1 MGIQRKSRVLS
12 GLLLTAALVPLVFI
26 SSASS
31 QSQEDLDT
39 IEQAK
44 DERERARERELA
56 AESEIALLEAEDIEV
71 VKALEAAT
79 SLVYLQE
86 AKEQAA
92 QQRLDAA
99 LESKV
104 VAQEG
109 YLEIAQEIKLLEERA
124 VAYAVESYLGLSDQ
138 RAEAWF
144 EADDATTAAH
154 KIALLDFVTS
164 DTNDVLDRLKL
175 VQEERDSLLSA
186 ASDAEDEAD
195 LIAAELEEVRI
206 ELEAK
211 RAIQEELKKELD
223 VRREHWTNVL
233 AAAVQEQ
240 EDITDFIVAEEDRIA
255 RELEEARRRA
265 ELEARLGQISESG
278 WVWPGGGNV
287 TSPFGMRLHPIL
299 GYVRMHNGVDMPCA
313 IGDPIRA
320 ATEGIVTIAESYG
333 GYGNT
338 VVIQHANSISS
349 LYAHL
354 NSWSVNVDQYVFTGE
369 QIGACGTTGLST
381 GPHLHFEIRIS
392 GVPVDPMPYLP

>member
-1 MGIQRKSRVLS
+1 MGIQRKSRVLL

-175 VQEERDSLLSA
+175 IQEERDSLLSA

>member
-1 MGIQRKSRVLS
+1 MLLS
-12 GLLLTAALVPLVFI
+12 MSLLVPLVFT
-26 SSASS
+26 STAAS

-39 IEQAK
+39 IEEAK
-44 DERERARERELA
+44 EEREIARARELS

-71 VKALEAAT
+71 VAALEAAT

-92 QQRLDAA
+92 QQRLNAA
-99 LESKV
+99 LEAKV
-104 VAQEG
+104 VAQES
-109 YLEIAQEIKLLEERA
+109 YLEIAQDIKALEERA

-175 VQEERDSLLSA
+175 IQEERDSLLSA
-186 ASDAEDEAD
+186 ASSAEDTAD
-195 LIAAELEEVRI
+195 LITAELEEVRV
-206 ELEAK
+206 ELESK
-211 RAIQEELKKELD
+211 RALQEELKRELD
-223 VRREHWTNVL
+223 ARRAHWDSVL
-233 AAAVQEQ
+233 ATAVREQ
-240 EDITDFIVAEEDRIA
+240 EDITDFIVAEEERIA

-265 ELEARLGQISESG
+265 EEEARFGQISESG
-278 WVWPGGGNV
+278 WVWPGGGAV
-287 TSPFGMRLHPIL
+287 GSGFGMRMHPIL
-299 GYVRMHNGVDMPCA
+299 GYARMHNGVDTGCST
-313 IGDPIRA
+313 GDPIRA

-354 NSWSVNVDQYVFTGE
+354 NTWTVGVDQYVFTGE
-369 QIGACGTTGLST
+369 QIGTCGTTGLST
-381 GPHLHFEIRIS
+381 GPHLHFEIRVS
-392 GVPVDPMPYLP
+392 GVPVDPMPYLPS

>member
-1 MGIQRKSRVLS
+1 VGIQRKSRVLL

-175 VQEERDSLLSA
+175 IQEERDSLLSA

>member
-1 MGIQRKSRVLS
+1 
-12 GLLLTAALVPLVFI
+12 LVFI

-175 VQEERDSLLSA
+175 IQEERDSLLSA

>member
-1 MGIQRKSRVLS
+1 MGIQRKSRVLL

-39 IEQAK
+39 IEEAK

-99 LESKV
+99 LQSKV

-175 VQEERDSLLSA
+175 IQEERDSLLSA
-186 ASDAEDEAD
+186 ASEAEDEAD

-223 VRREHWTNVL
+223 VRREHWKNVL
-233 AAAVQEQ
+233 ATAVQEQ

-299 GYVRMHNGVDMPCA
+299 GYVRMHNGVDMPCS

>member
-1 MGIQRKSRVLS
+1 M
-12 GLLLTAALVPLVFI
+12 
-26 SSASS
+26 
-31 QSQEDLDT
+31 DT

-255 RELEEARRRA
+255 RELEEARRRWNWKHDSDKLA
-265 ELEARLGQISESG
+265 NLDGYGQ
-278 WVWPGGGNV
+278 VAA
-287 TSPFGMRLHPIL
+287 TLSPFGMRLHPI
-299 GYVRMHNGVDMPCA
+299 
-313 IGDPIRA
+313 
-320 ATEGIVTIAESYG
+320 
-333 GYGNT
+333 
-338 VVIQHANSISS
+338 
-349 LYAHL
+349 
-354 NSWSVNVDQYVFTGE
+354 SWICKNV
-369 QIGACGTTGLST
+369 
-381 GPHLHFEIRIS
+381 
-392 GVPVDPMPYLP
+392 

>member
-1 MGIQRKSRVLS
+1 MGIQRKSRVLL

-39 IEQAK
+39 IEEAK

-175 VQEERDSLLSA
+175 IQEERDSLLSA

-223 VRREHWTNVL
+223 VRREHWTNIL

-299 GYVRMHNGVDMPCA
+299 GYVRMHNGVDMPCS

-354 NSWSVNVDQYVFTGE
+354 NSWSVNVDQYVFSGE

>member
-1 MGIQRKSRVLS
+1 MGIQRKSRVLL

-39 IEQAK
+39 IEEAK

-99 LESKV
+99 LQSKV

-175 VQEERDSLLSA
+175 IQEERDSFLSE
-186 ASDAEDEAD
+186 ASEAEDEAD

-223 VRREHWTNVL
+223 VRREHWKNVL
-233 AAAVQEQ
+233 ATAVQEQ

-265 ELEARLGQISESG
+265 ELEARLGQISESV

-299 GYVRMHNGVDMPCA
+299 GYVRMHNGVDMPCS

>member
-175 VQEERDSLLSA
+175 IQEERDSLLSA

>member
-1 MGIQRKSRVLS
+1 MGIQRKSRVLL

-39 IEQAK
+39 IEEAK

-99 LESKV
+99 LQSKV

-175 VQEERDSLLSA
+175 IQEERDSFLSE
-186 ASDAEDEAD
+186 ASEAEDEAD

-223 VRREHWTNVL
+223 VRREHWKNVL
-233 AAAVQEQ
+233 ATAVQEQ

-299 GYVRMHNGVDMPCA
+299 GYVRMHNGVDMPCS

>member
-1 MGIQRKSRVLS
+1 MGIQRKSRVLL

-175 VQEERDSLLSA
+175 IQEERDSLLSA

-195 LIAAELEEVRI
+195 LIAAELEEVRL

-223 VRREHWTNVL
+223 VRREHWSNVL

>member
-1 MGIQRKSRVLS
+1 MGIQRKSRVLL

-39 IEQAK
+39 IEEAK

-164 DTNDVLDRLKL
+164 DTNDILDRLKL
-175 VQEERDSLLSA
+175 IQEERDSLLSA
-186 ASDAEDEAD
+186 ASEAEDEAD
-195 LIAAELEEVRI
+195 HIAAELEEVRI

-223 VRREHWTNVL
+223 VRREHWKNVL
-233 AAAVQEQ
+233 ATAVQEQ

-299 GYVRMHNGVDMPCA
+299 GYVRMHNGVDMPCS

>member
-1 MGIQRKSRVLS
+1 MGIQRKSRVLL

-223 VRREHWTNVL
+223 VRREHWKNVL
-233 AAAVQEQ
+233 ATAVQEQ

-299 GYVRMHNGVDMPCA
+299 GYVRMHNGVDMPCS

>member
-1 MGIQRKSRVLS
+1 MGIQRKSRVLL

-39 IEQAK
+39 IEEAK

-175 VQEERDSLLSA
+175 IQEERDSLLSA
-186 ASDAEDEAD
+186 ASEAEGEAD

-223 VRREHWTNVL
+223 VRREHWKNVL
-233 AAAVQEQ
+233 ATAVQEQ

-299 GYVRMHNGVDMPCA
+299 GYVRMHNGVDMPCS

>member
-1 MGIQRKSRVLS
+1 MLLS
-12 GLLLTAALVPLVFI
+12 MSLLVPLIFT
-26 SSASS
+26 STAAS

-39 IEQAK
+39 IEEAK
-44 DERERARERELA
+44 EEREIARERELS

-71 VKALEAAT
+71 VAALEAAT

-92 QQRLDAA
+92 QQRLNVA
-99 LESKV
+99 LEAKV
-104 VAQEG
+104 VAQES
-109 YLEIAQEIKLLEERA
+109 YLEIAQDIKALEERA

-175 VQEERDSLLSA
+175 IQEERDSLLSA
-186 ASDAEDEAD
+186 ASSAEDTAD
-195 LIAAELEEVRI
+195 LITSELEEVRV
-206 ELEAK
+206 ELESK
-211 RAIQEELKKELD
+211 RALQEELKRELD
-223 VRREHWTNVL
+223 ARRAHWDSVL
-233 AAAVQEQ
+233 ATAVREQ
-240 EDITDFIVAEEDRIA
+240 EDITDFIVAEEERIA

-265 ELEARLGQISESG
+265 EEEARFGQISESG
-278 WVWPGGGNV
+278 WVWPGGGAV
-287 TSPFGMRLHPIL
+287 GSGFGMRMHPIL
-299 GYVRMHNGVDMPCA
+299 GYARMHNGVDTGCST
-313 IGDPIRA
+313 GDPIRA

-354 NSWSVNVDQYVFTGE
+354 NTWTVGVDQYVFTGE
-369 QIGACGTTGLST
+369 QIGTCGTTGLST
-381 GPHLHFEIRIS
+381 GPHLHFEIRVS

>member
-1 MGIQRKSRVLS
+1 MLFSMSL
-12 GLLLTAALVPLVFI
+12 LVPLVFT
-26 SSASS
+26 STAAS

-39 IEQAK
+39 IEEAK
-44 DERERARERELA
+44 EEREIARERELS

-71 VKALEAAT
+71 VAALEAAT

-92 QQRLDAA
+92 QQRLNAA
-99 LESKV
+99 LEAKV
-104 VAQEG
+104 VAQES
-109 YLEIAQEIKLLEERA
+109 YLEIAQDIKALEERA

-175 VQEERDSLLSA
+175 IQEERDSLLSA
-186 ASDAEDEAD
+186 ASYAEDTAD
-195 LIAAELEEVRI
+195 LITAELEEVRV

-211 RAIQEELKKELD
+211 RALQEELKRELD
-223 VRREHWTNVL
+223 ARRAHWDSVL
-233 AAAVQEQ
+233 ATAVREQ
-240 EDITDFIVAEEDRIA
+240 EDITDFIVAEEERIA

-265 ELEARLGQISESG
+265 EEEARFGQISESG
-278 WVWPGGGNV
+278 WVWPGSGAVG
-287 TSPFGMRLHPIL
+287 SGFGMRLHPIL
-299 GYVRMHNGVDMPCA
+299 GYARMHNGVDSGCST
-313 IGDPIRA
+313 GDPIRA

-338 VVIQHANSISS
+338 VVIQHVNSISS

-354 NSWSVNVDQYVFTGE
+354 NTWTVGVDQYVFTGE
-369 QIGACGTTGLST
+369 QVGTCGTTGLST
-381 GPHLHFEIRIS
+381 GPHLHFEIRVS

>member
-1 MGIQRKSRVLS
+1 MGIQRKSRVLL

-175 VQEERDSLLSA
+175 IQEERDSLLSA

-223 VRREHWTNVL
+223 FRREHWTNVL

>member
-1 MGIQRKSRVLS
+1 MGNQRKSRVAL
-12 GLLLTAALVPLVFI
+12 GLLLTAVLVPLVFI
-26 SSASS
+26 SSAAS

-39 IEQAK
+39 IEEAK
-44 DERERARERELA
+44 EERERARERELA
-56 AESEIALLEAEDIEV
+56 AESEIALLEAEDLEV

-99 LESKV
+99 LEAKV

-109 YLEIAQEIKLLEERA
+109 YLEIAQEIQLLEERA
-124 VAYAVESYLGLSDQ
+124 VAYAVESYLGLSDE

-164 DTNDVLDRLKL
+164 DTNDVLDQLK
-175 VQEERDSLLSA
+175 VIQEERDSLLA
-186 ASDAEDEAD
+186 AAAEAEREAD

-206 ELEAK
+206 DLEAK
-211 RAIQEELKKELD
+211 RAVQEELKKELD
-223 VRREHWTNVL
+223 VRRAHWNSVL
-233 AAAVQEQ
+233 ATAVQEQ
-240 EDITDFIVAEEDRIA
+240 EDITDFIVAEEERIA

-265 ELEARLGQISESG
+265 EQEARLGQISESG
-278 WVWPGGGNV
+278 WVWPGGGDV

-299 GYVRMHNGVDMPCA
+299 GYVRMHNGVDMPCS

-354 NSWSVNVDQYVFTGE
+354 TTWTVNVDQYVFTGD
-369 QIGACGTTGLST
+369 QIGTCGTTGLST

>member
-1 MGIQRKSRVLS
+1 MGIQRKSRVLL

>member
-1 MGIQRKSRVLS
+1 MLLS
-12 GLLLTAALVPLVFI
+12 MSLLASLVFTSTAA
-26 SSASS
+26 S

-39 IEQAK
+39 IEEAK
-44 DERERARERELA
+44 EEREMARERELS

-71 VKALEAAT
+71 VAALEAAT

-92 QQRLDAA
+92 QQRLNAA
-99 LESKV
+99 LEAKV
-104 VAQEG
+104 VAQES
-109 YLEIAQEIKLLEERA
+109 YLEIAQDIKALEERA

-144 EADDATTAAH
+144 EADDATAAAH

-175 VQEERDSLLSA
+175 IQDERDSLLSA
-186 ASDAEDEAD
+186 ASSAQDTAD
-195 LIAAELEEVRI
+195 LITAELEEVRV
-206 ELEAK
+206 ELESK
-211 RAIQEELKKELD
+211 RALQEELKRELD
-223 VRREHWTNVL
+223 ARRAHWDSVL
-233 AAAVQEQ
+233 ATAVREQ
-240 EDITDFIVAEEDRIA
+240 EDITDFIAAEEERIA

-265 ELEARLGQISESG
+265 EEEARFGQISESG
-278 WVWPGGGNV
+278 WVWPGGGAV
-287 TSPFGMRLHPIL
+287 SSGFGMRLHPIL
-299 GYVRMHNGVDMPCA
+299 GYTRMHNGIDTGCST
-313 IGDPIRA
+313 GDSIRA
-320 ATEGIVTIAESYG
+320 ATEGIVTIAQSYG

-354 NSWSVNVDQYVFTGE
+354 NGWSVGVDQYVFTGE
-369 QIGACGTTGLST
+369 QIGTCGSTGLST

>member
-175 VQEERDSLLSA
+175 IQEERDSLLSA

-223 VRREHWTNVL
+223 VRREHWKNVL
-233 AAAVQEQ
+233 ATAVQEQ

>member
-1 MGIQRKSRVLS
+1 MGIQRKSRVLL
-12 GLLLTAALVPLVFI
+12 GLLLTAALVPLVYI

-175 VQEERDSLLSA
+175 IQEERDSLLSA